1 MAGGREETS
10 DITNAGFI
18 GKPIN
23 TRTFSNEIINYLKY
37 VSI

>member
-1 MAGGREETS
+1 MVEGREEIK

-23 TRTFSNEIINYLKY
+23 TRTLEVEDERQTSNLNC
-37 VSI
+37 